1 MKTVQFEDWSQRFS
15 KHRRRKAVKELN
27 KELNVE
33 RELGIIF
40 PILNVVSG
48 LILIYVITRLFFL

>member
-1 MKTVQFEDWSQRFS
+1 MVKRVEFQDWSQYKI

-27 KELNVE
+27 AE

>member
-27 KELNVE
+27 EE

-40 PILNVVSG
+40 PILNVIRG
-48 LILIYVITRLFFL
+48 LILIYVIAKLFFS